1 MGAFM
6 MTIKLQQ
13 MVDRKIEEGKLL
25 VIGSDLVGSHMTT
38 AVVPM
43 KITVDEHRILIE
55 GEKLIL
61 DITNEKEKFII
72 YYDKIEEEFIIEQ
85 GDITIF
91 LS

>member
-1 MGAFM
+1 
-6 MTIKLQQ
+6 
-13 MVDRKIEEGKLL
+13 
-25 VIGSDLVGSHMTT
+25 MTT